1 MSIRDLLR
9 GLPVFAR
16 PLPAFS
22 PAEAPDDPYEL
33 FASWFDEAVTAG
45 VVEPHAMTLSTV
57 DADGMPDTRV
67 LLLKELDD
75 RGWQFATDATSAKG
89 RQLGANPAAALG
101 FYWREQG
108 RQIRVRGNVA
118 PLDPRTSAADFL
130 ARPPASRVASLAS
143 RQSAILHD
151 PAELERALAAAEE
164 TIEKEPGT
172 VCAEH
177 TVYAVD
183 AVSVEF
189 WQGDA
194 DRRHIRLRYLRD
206 GDTWTRNLL
215 WP

>member
-16 PLPAFS
+16 PLPAFD
-22 PAEAPDDPYEL
+22 PAGAPDDPHDL
-33 FASWFDEAVTAG
+33 FAAWFAEAVGAG

-57 DADGMPDTRV
+57 DADGLPDTRV
-67 LLLKELDD
+67 LLLKEFDG

-89 RQLGANPAAALG
+89 RQVAANPAAALG

-108 RQIRVRGNVA
+108 RQVRVRGSVTA
-118 PLDPRTSAADFL
+118 LDRAAADGDFL
-130 ARPPASRVASLAS
+130 ARPVGARVASLAS
-143 RQSAILHD
+143 TQSAVLDD
-151 PAELERALAAAEE
+151 PADLERALAAAGQTVEND
-164 TIEKEPGT
+164 PGT

-177 TVYAVD
+177 TVYAVT

-189 WQGDA
+189 WQGDKE
-194 DRRHIRLRYLRD
+194 RRHIRLRYRRD
-206 GDTWTRNLL
+206 GDAWVRERL